1 MKLAVYVVWSFLAWF
16 QYKDHKQI
24 TSIAFVV
31 SRSPKYK
38 VHTKDLYLIKMLTR
52 IFFAAFLWRV
62 NSVVVFWFSGKLIIC
77 LSYSVL
83 SLFRHF
89 FQKVLNTRTR
99 YENVQLKNDFALPV
113 VGVAPVE
120 SILDKRE
127 LLVIIVTNILPIT
140 MVRCNS
146 HTSYFQVER
155 SFLFLN
161 ALKPLKSKASGPS
174 GAFRKHLG

>member
-1 MKLAVYVVWSFLAWF
+1 M
-16 QYKDHKQI
+16 
-24 TSIAFVV
+24 
-31 SRSPKYK
+31 
-38 VHTKDLYLIKMLTR
+38 
-52 IFFAAFLWRV
+52 
-62 NSVVVFWFSGKLIIC
+62 
-77 LSYSVL
+77 L

-127 LLVIIVTNILPIT
+127 LLVIIVTNILPII
-140 MVRCNS
+140 MVWCNS
-146 HTSYFQVER
+146 HTSYFRVER

-161 ALKPLKSKASGPS
+161 ALKPLKSKAGGPAELS
-174 GAFRKHLG
+174 ENTFVSLGFNRQESPKHGGIILG

>member
-1 MKLAVYVVWSFLAWF
+1 M
-16 QYKDHKQI
+16 
-24 TSIAFVV
+24 
-31 SRSPKYK
+31 
-38 VHTKDLYLIKMLTR
+38 
-52 IFFAAFLWRV
+52 
-62 NSVVVFWFSGKLIIC
+62 
-77 LSYSVL
+77 L

-127 LLVIIVTNILPIT
+127 LLAIIVTSILPIT

-146 HTSYFQVER
+146 HTSYFRVER

-161 ALKPLKSKASGPS
+161 ALKPLKSKAGGPAELS
-174 GAFRKHLG
+174 ENT